1 MEIYL
6 YISIIN
12 WNITKYKISKIY
24 NLISL
29 CDQSIL
35 YIIKTIL
42 IHKNNKKIKKLN
54 INKNLFWDIS
64 YNQKFVTL
72 AFSNNVIERE
82 R

>member
-54 INKNLFWDIS
+54 INKNSFWDIS
-64 YNQKFVTL
+64 YDQKFVTL

>member
-64 YNQKFVTL
+64 YDQKFVTL

>member
-35 YIIKTIL
+35 YIIKTTL

-64 YNQKFVTL
+64 YDQKFVTL